1 LYKSKQKP
9 KSEKSGDGKPRI
21 NIFMLILF

>member
-1 LYKSKQKP
+1 MKKP